1 MNKTIT
7 FALAAAS
14 VLTFASCNGK
24 KAASAQNQ
32 TVEHIPSVRIIE
44 TGFSQVNLD
53 QNYSVTLQ
61 PYAVNNIAPQTAARI
76 VKVNAEVGDFVSAGQ
91 TLAEMDRLQLD
102 QAELQLANAKDEYQ
116 RTRSLYEKGGV
127 SKSDFDAVELSY
139 KVKESSCRNLREN
152 TILLSPLNG
161 VVTARNYDQGDMYSM
176 SSPLFVVQQINPIKV
191 LVSVSEKDYSNLKKG
206 VKVEITPEALP
217 GKSFTGSVVRVHPTI
232 DPATHTVTAEVH
244 IPNKDA
250 QLRPGMYA
258 GAKVIFGTASRILVP
273 DTAVQKIQGSG
284 QKSVYVLGEDNIVSV
299 RLVEVG
305 RHIGS
310 NYEVLSGLNA
320 GEKVVVNGQ
329 STLRAGTKVEVLK

>member
-24 KAASAQNQ
+24 KAATTQNQ

-44 TGFSQVNLD
+44 TGFSQVDLD

-76 VKVNAEVGDFVSAGQ
+76 VKINAEVGDFVSAGQ

-139 KVKESSCRNLREN
+139 KVKESSCRNLR
-152 TILLSPLNG
+152 
-161 VVTARNYDQGDMYSM
+161 
-176 SSPLFVVQQINPIKV
+176 
-191 LVSVSEKDYSNLKKG
+191 
-206 VKVEITPEALP
+206 
-217 GKSFTGSVVRVHPTI
+217 
-232 DPATHTVTAEVH
+232 
-244 IPNKDA
+244 
-250 QLRPGMYA
+250 
-258 GAKVIFGTASRILVP
+258 
-273 DTAVQKIQGSG
+273 
-284 QKSVYVLGEDNIVSV
+284 
-299 RLVEVG
+299 
-305 RHIGS
+305 
-310 NYEVLSGLNA
+310 
-320 GEKVVVNGQ
+320 
-329 STLRAGTKVEVLK
+329 